1 MIVSAHGYKEELK
14 NKLIE
19 KWYDDK
25 YIYYFADERS
35 ELQMP
40 NNCDWIHH
48 MVHLNSKGEVDGA
61 FIYNYNATSRSIS
74 GISLI
79 SFVDNGAPLMREFI
93 KYMMDMFKKGA
104 RRAEFYAFTDNP
116 ACKQYDRIIAK
127 YGGRKVGYLRETSYF
142 DGRYHDMY
150 IYEVHQTDIRDA
162 ASKRSAGSKPSK
174 PWITG
179 ILPPIEIDLGLREK
193 LKMLGIDLNIDSSN
207 ADTKAD
213 IDKLLS
219 TDNEVCKARRELVRN
234 KVLPR
239 VKRNNDEE
247 DNNG

>member
-1 MIVSAHGYKEELK
+1 MIVSAHCYKEELK

-35 ELQMP
+35 ELQIP
-40 NNCDWIHH
+40 SNCDWIHH

-61 FIYNYNATSRSIS
+61 FIYQYNATSRSIS

-79 SFVDNGAPLMREFI
+79 SFVDDGGPLMWEFI
-93 KYMMDMFKKGA
+93 KYMMNMFKKGA

-127 YGGRKVGYLRETSYF
+127 FGGRKVGYLRETSYF

-150 IYEVHQTDIRDA
+150 IYEVHESDIHAVNSR
-162 ASKRSAGSKPSK
+162 RNGSKPIEEVDSALEEK
-174 PWITG
+174 PEVTG
-179 ILPPIEIDLGLREK
+179 EK
-193 LKMLGIDLNIDSSN
+193 S
-207 ADTKAD
+207 
-213 IDKLLS
+213 
-219 TDNEVCKARRELVRN
+219 RRELN
-234 KVLPR
+234 KTRRIPR
-239 VKRNNDEE
+239 KRNDMEE
-247 DNNG
+247 KLNG

>member
-1 MIVSAHGYKEELK
+1 MIVSAHCYKEELK

-35 ELQMP
+35 ELQIP
-40 NNCDWIHH
+40 SNCDWIHH

-61 FIYNYNATSRSIS
+61 FIYQYNATSRSIS

-79 SFVDNGAPLMREFI
+79 SFVDDGGPLMWEFI
-93 KYMMDMFKKGA
+93 KYMMNMFKKGA

-127 YGGRKVGYLRETSYF
+127 FGGRKVGYLRETSYF

-150 IYEVHQTDIRDA
+150 IYEVHQNDIQDA
-162 ASKRSAGSKPSK
+162 ASKRSTGSK

-179 ILPPIEIDLGLREK
+179 IIPIEIDPALKEK

-207 ADTKAD
+207 NEVYK
-213 IDKLLS
+213 
-219 TDNEVCKARRELVRN
+219 EVCKARRELVRS

-239 VKRNNDEE
+239 VKRDKEE

>member
-1 MIVSAHGYKEELK
+1 MIVSAHCYKEELK

-35 ELQMP
+35 ELRMP
-40 NNCDWIHH
+40 DNCDWIHH

-61 FIYNYNATSRSIS
+61 FIYQYNATSRSIS

-79 SFVDNGAPLMREFI
+79 SFVDDGGPLMWEFI
-93 KYMMDMFKKGA
+93 KYMMNMFKKGA

-127 YGGRKVGYLRETSYF
+127 FGGRKVGYLRETSYF

-150 IYEVHQTDIRDA
+150 IYEVHESDIHAVNSR
-162 ASKRSAGSKPSK
+162 RNGSKPIEEVDSALEEK
-174 PWITG
+174 PEVTG
-179 ILPPIEIDLGLREK
+179 EK
-193 LKMLGIDLNIDSSN
+193 S
-207 ADTKAD
+207 
-213 IDKLLS
+213 
-219 TDNEVCKARRELVRN
+219 RRELN
-234 KVLPR
+234 KTRRIPR
-239 VKRNNDEE
+239 KRNDMEE
-247 DNNG
+247 KLNG

>member
-1 MIVSAHGYKEELK
+1 MIVSAHSYKEELK

-35 ELQMP
+35 ELQIP

-150 IYEVHQTDIRDA
+150 IYEVHQTDIQA
-162 ASKRSAGSKPSK
+162 ANSRCLDSLKP
-174 PWITG
+174 ILTG
-179 ILPPIEIDLGLREK
+179 EMIPVGIDSTLEEK
-193 LKMLGIDLNIDSSN
+193 LKTLGIDLNIDYFDSS
-207 ADTKAD
+207 
-213 IDKLLS
+213 
-219 TDNEVCKARRELVRN
+219 DNEVSKEAQSKRELVRN
-234 KVLPR
+234 KMLPR
-239 VKRNNDEE
+239 VKRNNEE

>member
-1 MIVSAHGYKEELK
+1 MIVSAHCYKEELK

-35 ELQMP
+35 ELQIP
-40 NNCDWIHH
+40 SNCDWIHH

-61 FIYNYNATSRSIS
+61 FIYQYNATSRSIS

-79 SFVDNGAPLMREFI
+79 SFVDDGGPLMWEFI
-93 KYMMDMFKKGA
+93 KYMMNMFKKGA

-127 YGGRKVGYLRETSYF
+127 FGGRKVGYLRETSYF

-150 IYEVHQTDIRDA
+150 IYEVHESDIHAVNSRRNGLKPNEEVD
-162 ASKRSAGSKPSK
+162 SALEEKPEV
-174 PWITG
+174 TG
-179 ILPPIEIDLGLREK
+179 EK
-193 LKMLGIDLNIDSSN
+193 S
-207 ADTKAD
+207 
-213 IDKLLS
+213 
-219 TDNEVCKARRELVRN
+219 RRELN
-234 KVLPR
+234 KTRRIPR
-239 VKRNNDEE
+239 KRNDMEE
-247 DNNG
+247 KLIG

>member
-1 MIVSAHGYKEELK
+1 MIVSAHCYKEELK

-35 ELQMP
+35 ELRMP
-40 NNCDWIHH
+40 DNCDWVHH

-61 FIYNYNATSRSIS
+61 FIYQYNATSRSIS

-79 SFVDNGAPLMREFI
+79 SFVDDGGPLMWEFI
-93 KYMMDMFKKGA
+93 KYMMNMFKKGA

-127 YGGRKVGYLRETSYF
+127 FGGRKVGYLRETSYF

-150 IYEVHQTDIRDA
+150 IYEVHESDIRA
-162 ASKRSAGSKPSK
+162 VNSRRNGLK
-174 PWITG
+174 
-179 ILPPIEIDLGLREK
+179 PIEEVDSALEEK
-193 LKMLGIDLNIDSSN
+193 P
-207 ADTKAD
+207 
-213 IDKLLS
+213 
-219 TDNEVCKARRELVRN
+219 EVTGEKSRRELN
-234 KVLPR
+234 KTRRIPR
-239 VKRNNDEE
+239 KRNDREE
-247 DNNG
+247 K

>member
-1 MIVSAHGYKEELK
+1 MIVSAHSYKEELK

-35 ELQMP
+35 ELRMP
-40 NNCDWIHH
+40 DNCEWIHH

-61 FIYNYNATSRSIS
+61 FIYNYNASSRSIS

-79 SFVDNGAPLMREFI
+79 SFVDNGAPLMMEFI

-104 RRAEFYAFTDNP
+104 RRVEFYAFTDNP

-150 IYEVHQTDIRDA
+150 IYEVHENDIHVPNSRRFSFSA
-162 ASKRSAGSKPSK
+162 LIPTEVETTSIWKNPKIAGKKSKR
-174 PWITG
+174 
-179 ILPPIEIDLGLREK
+179 E
-193 LKMLGIDLNIDSSN
+193 LNK
-207 ADTKAD
+207 T
-213 IDKLLS
+213 
-219 TDNEVCKARRELVRN
+219 RRI
-234 KVLPR
+234 PR
-239 VKRNNDEE
+239 KRNDEE
-247 DNNG
+247 EK

>member
-1 MIVSAHGYKEELK
+1 MIVSAHCYKEELK

-35 ELQMP
+35 ELQIP
-40 NNCDWIHH
+40 SNCDWIHH

-61 FIYNYNATSRSIS
+61 FIYQYNATSRSIS

-79 SFVDNGAPLMREFI
+79 SFVDDGGPLMWEFI
-93 KYMMDMFKKGA
+93 KYMMNMFKKGA

-127 YGGRKVGYLRETSYF
+127 FGGRKVGYLRETSYF

-150 IYEVHQTDIRDA
+150 IYEVHESDIHAVNSRRNGLKPNEEVD
-162 ASKRSAGSKPSK
+162 SALEEKPEV
-174 PWITG
+174 TG
-179 ILPPIEIDLGLREK
+179 EK
-193 LKMLGIDLNIDSSN
+193 S
-207 ADTKAD
+207 
-213 IDKLLS
+213 
-219 TDNEVCKARRELVRN
+219 RRELN
-234 KVLPR
+234 KTRRIPR
-239 VKRNNDEE
+239 KRNDMEE
-247 DNNG
+247 KLNG

>member
-150 IYEVHQTDIRDA
+150 IYEVHQTDIQA
-162 ASKRSAGSKPSK
+162 ANSRCLDSLKP
-174 PWITG
+174 ILTG
-179 ILPPIEIDLGLREK
+179 EMIPVVIDSTLEEK
-193 LKMLGIDLNIDSSN
+193 LKILGIDLNIDYFDSSN
-207 ADTKAD
+207 
-213 IDKLLS
+213 
-219 TDNEVCKARRELVRN
+219 NEVSKETQSRRELVRN
-234 KVLPR
+234 KMLPR
-239 VKRNNDEE
+239 VKRNNEE

>member
-1 MIVSAHGYKEELK
+1 MIVSAHCYKEELK

-35 ELQMP
+35 ELQIP
-40 NNCDWIHH
+40 SNCDWIHH

-61 FIYNYNATSRSIS
+61 FIYQYNATSRSIS

-79 SFVDNGAPLMREFI
+79 SFVDDGGPLMWEFI
-93 KYMMDMFKKGA
+93 KYMMNMFKKGA

-127 YGGRKVGYLRETSYF
+127 FGGRKVGYLRETSYF

-150 IYEVHQTDIRDA
+150 IYEVHESDIHAVNSRRNGLKPNEEVD
-162 ASKRSAGSKPSK
+162 SALEEKPEV
-174 PWITG
+174 TG
-179 ILPPIEIDLGLREK
+179 EK
-193 LKMLGIDLNIDSSN
+193 S
-207 ADTKAD
+207 
-213 IDKLLS
+213 
-219 TDNEVCKARRELVRN
+219 RRELN
-234 KVLPR
+234 KTRRIPR
-239 VKRNNDEE
+239 KRNDREE
-247 DNNG
+247 N